1 MGKKKAHNSAIPFI
15 RRQYMSRPDYECF
28 YYKDITL
35 DMVAPHYHG
44 NYELYFFLEGNVR
57 YRVGEKDYDM
67 KPGAFLLIPPN
78 LIHNP
83 IKIDESC
90 PYRRFVLWL
99 DRGFLDRLAVIIEDI
114 DFGFNYAEK
123 NKEYFYHPEY
133 VQFNDLFSSLL
144 EMWQEYN
151 EDHIFKETTIINNII
166 AAVLKINRI
175 VYNSGNIEKEKPK
188 KELSTLVFDYI
199 NSHIAED
206 LTLENIANHFY
217 VSKYHISHIFKNNL
231 GISLHQYIIKKR
243 LQNCR
248 SAIASGESISSAAE
262 KNGFDDYTV
271 FYRAFKKEYG
281 ISPKD
286 FRKANVLK

>member
-1 MGKKKAHNSAIPFI
+1 MGKKKAHNTAIPFI

-28 YYKDITL
+28 YYRDITL

-44 NYELYFFLEGNVR
+44 NYELYFFLEGNVC
-57 YRVGEKDYDM
+57 YRVGEKDYEM

-78 LIHNP
+78 VIHNP
-83 IKIDESC
+83 LTIDENC

-99 DRGFLDRLAVIIEDI
+99 NREFLDRLAAVIENIC
-114 DFGFNYAEK
+114 FGFDYAEN
-123 NKEYFYHPEY
+123 NKEYFYQLEY

-144 EMWQEYN
+144 EIWQEYN
-151 EDHIFKETTIINNII
+151 EEHIFKENMIVSHII
-166 AAVLKINRI
+166 AAVLKTNRI
-175 VYNSGNIEKEKPK
+175 VHNCTSSEKKKPK
-188 KELSTLVFDYI
+188 KELSSLVFDYI
-199 NSHIAED
+199 NSNITED

-217 VSKYHISHIFKNNL
+217 VSKYYISHIFKDNL

-248 SAIASGESISSAAE
+248 SAIASGESITSVAE
-262 KNGFDDYTV
+262 KYGFDDYTA

-286 FRKANVLK
+286 FRKTSMLK